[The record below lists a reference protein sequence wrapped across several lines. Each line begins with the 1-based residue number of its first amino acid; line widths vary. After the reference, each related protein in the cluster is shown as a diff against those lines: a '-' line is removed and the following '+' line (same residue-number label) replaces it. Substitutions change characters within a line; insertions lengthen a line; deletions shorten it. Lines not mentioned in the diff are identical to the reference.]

1 MMAALKVGIGERWII
16 LFCYSLLFDDQ
27 QGEVVL
33 EVD

>member
-16 LFCYSLLFDDQ
+16 PFFYSLLFDDQ

-33 EVD
+33 KVD